1 MSEPRL
7 AFIIHGLVVGG
18 AEKFFI
24 SLVNDHYRSGQ
35 NPFVILLS
43 DENALFPEMDP
54 GVDCII
60 IKRKYKYDLFVGAKI
75 KTALKERNVDKV
87 FCVGMFS
94 FFLMKLFFVFEKRI
108 NFILS
113 MHATIPKSAGDYLAN
128 LVYFR
133 LFAKRDQAIFICKA
147 QQEYLR
153 KKYLFSPKDSM
164 IIYNG
169 IDTNYFSGCYSSVE
183 NGIDRH
189 QIRKKYNLSEN
200 DKVIVKVARLFP
212 EKGHTY
218 AIDAL
223 EILHKKFNCKAH
235 ILFVGSGDDAYEEKI
250 RLYTQQKQLAGHIHF
265 IAHQSDVRPFHC
277 MSDLFTLTSYTTET
291 FSLAALEAMSSGI
304 PCSMT
309 NIGGAAEMINE
320 KTGLLSESKN
330 PGSIAGSWFA
340 ILQKKYDPV
349 SLHNY
354 VASNFSLNEM
364 LGHYRKIL
372 LPAKQQSRE
381 LQPQ

>member
-1 MSEPRL
+1 MSEPRI
-7 AFIIHGLVVGG
+7 AFLIHGLVVGG

-24 SLVNDHYRSGQ
+24 SLVNDLYRSGQ

-43 DENALFPEMDP
+43 DDNALFPEMDP
-54 GVDCII
+54 RVECII
-60 IKRKYKYDLFVGAKI
+60 IKRKYKYDLFVGARI
-75 KTALKERNVDKV
+75 KAALKERKIGKV

-108 NFILS
+108 KFILS
-113 MHATIPKSAGDYLAN
+113 LHATIPKSAGDYLAN

-133 LFAKRDQAIFICKA
+133 LFAKRDKAIFICKA
-147 QQEYLR
+147 QQEYLK

-169 IDTNYFSGCYSSVE
+169 INTSYFSGCYSSIE
-183 NGIDRH
+183 NGIDRYH
-189 QIRKKYNLSEN
+189 LRKKYNLAEL

-212 EKGHTY
+212 EKGHLY
-218 AIDAL
+218 AINAL

-235 ILFVGSGDDAYEEKI
+235 ILFVGSGDDKYEEKI
-250 RLYTQQKQLAGHIHF
+250 RLYSQQKKLAGYIHF
-265 IAHQSDVRPFHC
+265 IEHQADVRPFHC

-304 PCSMT
+304 PCSLT

-320 KTGLLSESKN
+320 KTGLLSQSKN
-330 PGSIAGSWFA
+330 PHSIAESWLA
-340 ILQKKYDPV
+340 ILQKKYDPLF
-349 SLHNY
+349 LHHY
-354 VASNFSLNEM
+354 IKSNFSLPEM
-364 LGHYRKIL
+364 LEHYRKVL
-372 LPAKQQSRE
+372 VPAKQHSRE

>member
-1 MSEPRL
+1 MSEPRI

-24 SLVNDHYRSGQ
+24 SLVNDFYRSGQ
-35 NPFVILLS
+35 NPFVIRLGDDNELL
-43 DENALFPEMDP
+43 PEMDP
-54 GVDCII
+54 GVDTIV
-60 IKRKYKYDLFVGAKI
+60 IKRKYKYDLFIGSRI
-75 KTALKERNVDKV
+75 KSALREQNVDRV
-87 FCVGMFS
+87 FCVGLFS
-94 FFLMKLFFVFEKRI
+94 FFLMKLYFLFEKRI
-108 NFILS
+108 RFILS
-113 MHATIPKSAGDYLAN
+113 MHATIPRSAGDYLAN

-133 LFAKRDQAIFICKA
+133 AFAKRDKAIFICKA

-153 KKYLFSPKDSM
+153 KYYLFSPKDSM

-169 IDTNYFSGCYSSVE
+169 IDTTYFSGCFSSAE
-183 NGIDRH
+183 KRIDRYEL
-189 QIRKKYNLSEN
+189 RKKYNLSES
-200 DKVIVKVARLFP
+200 DKVIVKVARLFR

-223 EILHKKFNCKAH
+223 EILHNKFNCKAH
-235 ILFVGSGDDAYEEKI
+235 ILFVGSGDDMYEQNI
-250 RLYTQQKQLAGHIHF
+250 RHYTQQKKLSDYIHF

-304 PCSMT
+304 PCSLT
-309 NIGGAAEMINE
+309 HIGGAAEMINE

-340 ILQKKYDPV
+340 ILQKSYDPIF
-349 SLHNY
+349 LHHY
-354 VASNFSLNEM
+354 VKSNFSLPEM
-364 LGHYRKIL
+364 LERYRKVL
-372 LPAKQQSRE
+372 LPAKQESRE
-381 LQPQ
+381 LQAH